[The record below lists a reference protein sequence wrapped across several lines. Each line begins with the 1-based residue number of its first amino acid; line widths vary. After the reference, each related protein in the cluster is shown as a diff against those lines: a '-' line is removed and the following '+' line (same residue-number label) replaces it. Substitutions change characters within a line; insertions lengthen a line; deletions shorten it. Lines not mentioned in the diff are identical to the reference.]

1 MILKMNF
8 LASINPFRKPAAVD
22 LVKTNLEDYERL
34 LVIQEAAAAYHFKM
48 VEYYREGIQ
57 RLRKQMK

>member
-1 MILKMNF
+1 MSF
-8 LASINPFRKPAAVD
+8 LDSINPFHKPAAMD

-48 VEYYREGIQ
+48 AEYYREGIQ
-57 RLRKQMK
+57 RLKKQIK

>member
-1 MILKMNF
+1 M
-8 LASINPFRKPAAVD
+8 D

-48 VEYYREGIQ
+48 AEYYREGIQ
-57 RLRKQMK
+57 RLKKQIK

>member
-1 MILKMNF
+1 MSF
-8 LASINPFRKPAAVD
+8 LDSINPFHKPAVMD

-57 RLRKQMK
+57 RLKKQIK

>member
-1 MILKMNF
+1 MSF
-8 LASINPFRKPAAVD
+8 LDSINPFYKPAAMD

-48 VEYYREGIQ
+48 AEYYREGIQ
-57 RLRKQMK
+57 RLKKQIK